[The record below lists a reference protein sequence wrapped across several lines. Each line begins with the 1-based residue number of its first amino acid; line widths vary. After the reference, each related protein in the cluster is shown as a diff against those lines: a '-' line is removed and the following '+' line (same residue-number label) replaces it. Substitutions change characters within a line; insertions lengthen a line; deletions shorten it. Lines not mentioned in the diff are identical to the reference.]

1 MRLLGAAAVL
11 PSKERFMSDLASR
24 RAAVMG
30 IGSLILGAIP
40 LVGCGSDR
48 RREVASARPYPRR
61 PIQLASA
68 PPSGSPYGS
77 PYGSGSKS
85 SCAPTEPNIEGPY
98 YRTGAPQRS
107 DLRPARAEGTPLTIA
122 GCVRSLDCRSILGGA
137 VLDVWHAD
145 AHGRYDNDGHLGGSA
160 PLLYRGLVAVD
171 DRGEFKITTVV
182 PGRYLNGRTYRP
194 AHVHVKVTAPGHQ
207 PLTTQLY
214 FPGDPFNADD
224 PFIRP
229 SLVMD
234 LVTDRGAQT
243 GRYEFVLSPRA

>member
-1 MRLLGAAAVL
+1 
-11 PSKERFMSDLASR
+11 MSDQASR

-30 IGSLILGAIP
+30 IGALILGAVP

-48 RREVASARPYPRR
+48 RREVASARPDPRR
-61 PIQLASA
+61 QVRLASA
-68 PPSGSPYGS
+68 TPYGAPYGS
-77 PYGSGSKS
+77 PATTST
-85 SCAPTEPNIEGPY
+85 CAPTEPNIEGPY
-98 YRTGAPQRS
+98 YRPGAPHRS
-107 DLRPARAEGTPLTIA
+107 DLRPAGAEGVPLEIA

-145 AHGRYDNDGHLGGSA
+145 ARGRYDNDGHLA
-160 PLLYRGLVAVD
+160 DMPFLYRGVVAAD
-171 DRGEFKITTVV
+171 ERGEFRVRTIV

-194 AHVHVKVTAPGHQ
+194 AHVHVKVTAPGHV

-214 FPGDPFNADD
+214 FPGDPFNAED

-234 LVTDRGAQT
+234 ISTEHGTQR
-243 GRYEFVLSPRA
+243 GRYEIVLSPEA